1 LSFPARSEIM
11 KCKFLTFLLMLVL
24 ALSACAHYPRN
35 VALRSFDRSAG
46 YRFSNLEPLWNNS
59 DDLFVILTF
68 SGGGTRAMAMSYGVM
83 EKLKE
88 TRISWH
94 GSERSLLDE
103 VDIIS
108 SVSGGSITAAYYGL
122 YGDRLFQDYSEKI
135 LHHNIKKGLLR
146 DVFSPRGWFHILS
159 PDFSRTD
166 LTDEYYNRE
175 FFHGA
180 TFGDMRKA
188 RPFILINAT
197 DMTQGVRFE
206 FSQDQFDLL
215 CNDLSKLPVSRAVT
229 ASTSLPVV
237 FAPMRLDNHAG
248 ECGYQPPE
256 WLIRNYKE
264 REMSTGLY
272 DQSRMLMTYLDSQR
286 MPSIMLVDGG
296 VSDALG
302 LRGPLYAL
310 LREDGLWSLL
320 DKVERKAIKKL
331 LVIIVNARAEPAG
344 TSDSGLS
351 KSGLAQ
357 SVNMAVSTLHNY
369 SSDTTE
375 RIDDLFS
382 QWRKAEET
390 YKKRRAYCEKN
401 ERGRAEHCVEE
412 VYPEGPPSF
421 PETSLVHLRFDSLE
435 DDSERQF
442 LNGIGTGLALPRESI
457 DRVRAAAKKLLD
469 DSPQFQDFLHSV
481 Q

>member
-1 LSFPARSEIM
+1 ML
-11 KCKFLTFLLMLVL
+11 KCKFLVFLALLLL

-35 VALRSFDRSAG
+35 GAQSSFDRSAG
-46 YRFSNLEPLWNNS
+46 YRFNNLAPLPNNS

-68 SGGGTRAMAMSYGVM
+68 SGGGKRAMAMSYGVM

-108 SVSGGSITAAYYGL
+108 SVSGGSVTAAYYGL
-122 YGDRLFQDYSEKI
+122 YGDRLFQDFSERV
-135 LHHNIKKGLLR
+135 LYREIKADLLKE
-146 DVFSPRGWFHILS
+146 VFSPRGWFRIFS
-159 PDFSRTD
+159 SDFSRTD
-166 LTDEYYNRE
+166 LTNEYYDRE

-197 DMTQGVRFE
+197 DMMQGSRFE

-215 CNDLSKLPVSRAVT
+215 CSDLSQLHVSRAVT
-229 ASTSLPVV
+229 ASTAFPVI

-256 WLIRNYKE
+256 WLIRDHEEKD
-264 REMSTGLY
+264 MSNGMY

-286 MPSIMLVDGG
+286 RPFIKLVDGG
-296 VSDALG
+296 VSDTIA

-310 LREDGLWSLL
+310 IRADGLWSLQ
-320 DKVERKAIKKL
+320 DMIKRSAIKKL
-331 LVIIVNARAEPAG
+331 LVIIVNAKAEPAD
-344 TSDSGLS
+344 TYESVLSGI
-351 KSGLAQ
+351 GLAQ
-357 SVNMAVSTLHNY
+357 SVSWLTSSVLQNY

-375 RIDDLFS
+375 RLTDLFS
-382 QWRKAEET
+382 QWKEAAT
-390 YKKRRAYCEKN
+390 AYAQRRAHCERN
-401 ERGRAEHCVEE
+401 ERGRAEQCIGKI
-412 VYPEGPPSF
+412 YPEGPPPYPQTF
-421 PETSLVHLRFDSLE
+421 LVHLRFDSLQDE
-435 DDSERQF
+435 SEREF
-442 LNGIGTGLALPRESI
+442 FNSTGTSLALPLESV
-457 DRVRAAAKKLLD
+457 DRVRVAARKLLD
-469 DSPQFQDFLHSV
+469 DSPQFQDFLHSL

>member
-1 LSFPARSEIM
+1 MRY
-11 KCKFLTFLLMLVL
+11 KFFMLLLIPVL

-35 VALRSFDRSAG
+35 AAQSSSDRSAG
-46 YRFSNLEPLWNNS
+46 YRFSNLAPLPNNS

-68 SGGGTRAMAMSYGVM
+68 SGGGKRAMAMSYGVM

-122 YGDRLFQDYSEKI
+122 YGDRLFQDFSEKV
-135 LHHNIKKGLLR
+135 LYREIKAGLLNE
-146 DVFSPRGWFHILS
+146 VFSPRGWFRIFS
-159 PDFSRTD
+159 SDFSRTD
-166 LTDEYYNRE
+166 LTDEYYDRK

-180 TFGDMRKA
+180 TYGDMRKA

-197 DMTQGVRFE
+197 DMMQGSRFE

-215 CNDLSKLPVSRAVT
+215 CGDLSQLHVSRAVT
-229 ASTSLPVV
+229 ASTAFPVI

-248 ECGYQPPE
+248 QCGYQPPE
-256 WLIRNYKE
+256 WLIRDHKE
-264 REMSTGLY
+264 EDMSNGMY

-286 MPSIMLVDGG
+286 RPFIKLVDGG
-296 VSDALG
+296 VSDTIA

-310 LREDGLWSLL
+310 IRADGLWSLQ
-320 DKVERKAIKKL
+320 DMVKRGAMKKL
-331 LVIIVNARAEPAG
+331 LVIIVNAKAEPAD
-344 TSDSGLS
+344 TYESVLSGI
-351 KSGLAQ
+351 GLAQ
-357 SVNMAVSTLHNY
+357 SVNWLTSSVLQNY

-375 RIDDLFS
+375 RLTDLFS
-382 QWRKAEET
+382 QWKEAAT
-390 YKKRRAYCEKN
+390 AYAQRRAHCERN
-401 ERGRAEHCVEE
+401 ERGRAEQCVGEI
-412 VYPEGPPSF
+412 YPEGPPPYPQTF
-421 PETSLVHLRFDSLE
+421 LVHLRFDSLQDE
-435 DDSERQF
+435 SEREF
-442 LNGIGTGLALPRESI
+442 FNSTGTSLALPLESV
-457 DRVRAAAKKLLD
+457 DRVRVAARKLLD
-469 DSPQFQDFLHSV
+469 DSPQFQDFLHSL

>member
-1 LSFPARSEIM
+1 ML
-11 KCKFLTFLLMLVL
+11 KCAFLVFLALLLL

-35 VALRSFDRSAG
+35 GAQSSFDRSAG
-46 YRFSNLEPLWNNS
+46 YRFNNLAPLPNNS

-68 SGGGTRAMAMSYGVM
+68 SGGGKRAMAMSYGVM

-108 SVSGGSITAAYYGL
+108 SVSGGSVTAAYYGL
-122 YGDRLFQDYSEKI
+122 YGDRLFQDFSERV
-135 LHHNIKKGLLR
+135 LYREIKADLLKE
-146 DVFSPRGWFHILS
+146 VFSLRGWVRMFS
-159 PDFSRTD
+159 SDFSRTD
-166 LTDEYYNRE
+166 LTNEYYDRE

-197 DMTQGVRFE
+197 DMMQGSRFE

-215 CNDLSKLPVSRAVT
+215 CGDLSQLHVSRAVT
-229 ASTSLPVV
+229 ASTAFPVI

-256 WLIRNYKE
+256 WLIRDHKE
-264 REMSTGLY
+264 KDMSNGMY

-286 MPSIMLVDGG
+286 RPFIKLVDGG
-296 VSDALG
+296 VSDTIA

-310 LREDGLWSLL
+310 IRADGLWSLQ
-320 DKVERKAIKKL
+320 DMIKRSAIKKL
-331 LVIIVNARAEPAG
+331 LVIIVNAKAEPAD
-344 TSDSGLS
+344 TYQSVLSGI
-351 KSGLAQ
+351 GLAQ
-357 SVNMAVSTLHNY
+357 SVSWLTSSVLQNY

-375 RIDDLFS
+375 RLTDLFS
-382 QWRKAEET
+382 QWKEAAT
-390 YKKRRAYCEKN
+390 AYAQRRAHCERN
-401 ERGRAEHCVEE
+401 ERGRAEQCVGEI
-412 VYPEGPPSF
+412 YPEGPPPYPQTF
-421 PETSLVHLRFDSLE
+421 LVHLRFDSLQDE
-435 DDSERQF
+435 SEREF
-442 LNGIGTGLALPRESI
+442 FNSTGTSLALPLESV
-457 DRVRAAAKKLLD
+457 DRVRVAARKLLD
-469 DSPQFQDFLHSV
+469 DSPQFQDFLHFL

>member
-1 LSFPARSEIM
+1 MM
-11 KCKFLTFLLMLVL
+11 KCNLLIFLVFLVL

-35 VALRSFDRSAG
+35 AALSSFDRSAG
-46 YRFSNLEPLWNNS
+46 YRFSNLEPLSNNS

-122 YGDRLFQDYSEKI
+122 YGDRLFQDFSERI
-135 LHHNIKKGLLR
+135 LYRNIR
-146 DVFSPRGWFHILS
+146 DDLIKQVVSLRGWFRIFS
-159 PDFSRTD
+159 SDFSRTD
-166 LTDEYYNRE
+166 LTNEYYDRE

-197 DMTQGVRFE
+197 DMIQGVRFE

-215 CNDLSKLPVSRAVT
+215 CSDLSKLHVSRAVT
-229 ASTSLPVV
+229 ASTSFPVI
-237 FAPMRLDNHAG
+237 FAPMQLDNHAG

-256 WLIRNYKE
+256 WLIRDYKE
-264 REMSTGLY
+264 KDMSTGLY

-286 MPSIMLVDGG
+286 RPAIKLVDGG
-296 VSDALG
+296 VSDAIA

-310 LREDGLWSLL
+310 LRGDGLWSLQ
-320 DKVERKAIKKL
+320 DKIKRKAIKKL
-331 LVIIVNARAEPAG
+331 LVIIVNARAEPAD
-344 TSDSGLS
+344 TSESVLS
-351 KSGLAQ
+351 NIGLAQ
-357 SVNMAVSTLHNY
+357 TVNRVTVSVLQNY

-375 RIDDLFS
+375 RINDLFS
-382 QWRKAEET
+382 QWKKAETAYAE
-390 YKKRRAYCEKN
+390 RWAYCERN
-401 ERGRAEHCVEE
+401 ERGRAEQCLREI
-412 VYPEGPPSF
+412 YPEGPP
-421 PETSLVHLRFDSLE
+421 PYPQTSLVHLRFDSLQ

-442 LNGIGTGLALPRESI
+442 LNSIGTSLALPRESV

-469 DSPQFQDFLHSV
+469 DSPQFQDFLHSL

>member
-1 LSFPARSEIM
+1 M
-11 KCKFLTFLLMLVL
+11 KCKFLAFLLILVL

-35 VALRSFDRSAG
+35 TALSSFDRSAG
-46 YRFSNLEPLWNNS
+46 YRFSNLAPLPNNS

-122 YGDRLFQDYSEKI
+122 YGDRLFQDFPERI
-135 LHHNIKKGLLR
+135 LYRNIKEDLLKQL
-146 DVFSPRGWFHILS
+146 FSLRGWFRIFS
-159 PDFSRTD
+159 SDFSRTD
-166 LTDEYYNRE
+166 LTDEYYDRE

-197 DMTQGVRFE
+197 DMIQGVRFE

-215 CNDLSKLPVSRAVT
+215 CSDLSKLPVSRAVT
-229 ASTSLPVV
+229 ASTSFPVI

-256 WLIRNYKE
+256 WLIRDYKE
-264 REMSTGLY
+264 KDMNTGLY
-272 DQSRMLMTYLDSQR
+272 RSVQNAHDIPGFPAEAIHKACGRR
-286 MPSIMLVDGG
+286 HFGCN
-296 VSDALG
+296 A

-310 LREDGLWSLL
+310 LREDGLWSLQ
-320 DKVERKAIKKL
+320 DKIKRKAIKKL
-331 LVIIVNARAEPAG
+331 LVIIVNARAEPVE
-344 TSDSGLS
+344 TSESVLS
-351 KSGLAQ
+351 RIGLAQ
-357 SVNMAVSTLHNY
+357 TVNRVAVSVLENY

-375 RIDDLFS
+375 RINDLFS
-382 QWRKAEET
+382 QWKKAETAYAE
-390 YKKRRAYCEKN
+390 RWAYCERN
-401 ERGRAEHCVEE
+401 ERGRAEQCVGEI
-412 VYPEGPPSF
+412 YPEGPP
-421 PETSLVHLRFDSLE
+421 PYPQTSLVHLRFDSLQ

-442 LNGIGTGLALPRESI
+442 LNSIGTSLDLPRESV
-457 DRVRAAAKKLLD
+457 DRVRAAAKQLLD
-469 DSPQFQDFLHSV
+469 DSPQFQDFLHSL

>member
-1 LSFPARSEIM
+1 MRF
-11 KCKFLTFLLMLVL
+11 KLLAIPLILVL

-35 VALRSFDRSAG
+35 AALGSFDRSAG
-46 YRFSNLEPLWNNS
+46 YRFSNLAPLRNNS

-88 TRISWH
+88 TGISWH

-108 SVSGGSITAAYYGL
+108 SVSGGSMTAAYYGL
-122 YGDRLFQDYSEKI
+122 YGDRLFQDFSERA
-135 LHHNIKKGLLR
+135 LYRNIKEDLLKE
-146 DVFSPRGWFHILS
+146 VFSPRVWLRMVS
-159 PDFSRTD
+159 SDFSRTD
-166 LTDEYYNRE
+166 LTDEYYDRE

-197 DMTQGVRFE
+197 DMIQGVRFE

-215 CNDLSKLPVSRAVT
+215 CGDLSKLHVSRAVT
-229 ASTSLPVV
+229 ASTSFPVI

-256 WLIRNYKE
+256 WLIRGYEEKD
-264 REMSTGLY
+264 MSSGLY
-272 DQSRMLMTYLDSQR
+272 DQSRMLMTYMDSR
-286 MPSIMLVDGG
+286 RRPAIKLVDGG
-296 VSDALG
+296 VSDAIA

-310 LREDGLWSLL
+310 LREDGLWSLQ
-320 DKVERKAIKKL
+320 DKIKGKAIKKL
-331 LVIIVNARAEPAG
+331 LVIIVNARAEPAD
-344 TSDSGLS
+344 TSESVLS
-351 KSGLAQ
+351 RIGLAQ
-357 SVNMAVSTLHNY
+357 TAKRVTSSVLRNY

-375 RIDDLFS
+375 RLNDLFS
-382 QWRKAEET
+382 QWKKAETAYTE
-390 YKKRRAYCEKN
+390 RRAYCERN
-401 ERGRAEHCVEE
+401 ERSKAERCVGEI
-412 VYPEGPPSF
+412 YPEGPPTY
-421 PETSLVHLRFDSLE
+421 PQTSLVHLRFDSLR

-442 LNGIGTGLALPRESI
+442 LNSIGTNLALPRESV
-457 DRVRAAAKKLLD
+457 DRIRAAAKQLLD
-469 DSPQFQDFLHSV
+469 DSPQFQDFLHSL